1 MNESQGLT
9 NIIDPIESPL
19 SEHIPVMINEV
30 LEFLSSPKVVVDCT
44 LGLGGYAERILMEF
58 PDCVVY
64 GIDQDGDAILK
75 ARSNLRKYGDRFLP
89 IRGNFRDLELLLA
102 PYNIEKIDAF
112 VFDLGVSNMQLSIA
126 ERGFAFQ
133 LEGPLDM
140 RMNKDAGKPASVMVN
155 SLSAK
160 ELAEIFR
167 KYGEEKHAWRIAC
180 GIENRRKEY
189 KIETTEQL
197 VTLIREILPAPV
209 QRKMGGHPARR
220 IFQALRIYVNKELD
234 ALSEGL
240 AACVELASYDTR
252 VIVVDYHSLEDRIVK
267 HTFLKWKSENLGEL
281 LTRHP
286 VTPSDDELTS
296 NFKSRSA
303 KLRAFRFFK

>member
-1 MNESQGLT
+1 MSENK
-9 NIIDPIESPL
+9 IIDAFESSL
-19 SEHIPVMINEV
+19 SAHIPVMINEV

-44 LGLGGYAERILMEF
+44 LGLGGYAERILREF

-64 GIDQDGDAILK
+64 GIDQDGEAIEK
-75 ARSNLRKYGDRFLP
+75 ARSNLSKYGDRLLP
-89 IRGNFRDLELLLA
+89 IRGNFCDLELLLA

-112 VFDLGVSNMQLSIA
+112 VFDIGVSNMQLSVA

-133 LEGPLDM
+133 LDGPLDM
-140 RMNKDAGKPASVMVN
+140 RMNKDIGEPASVVVN

-167 KYGEEKHAWRIAC
+167 KYGEERHAWRIAC
-180 GIENRRKEY
+180 GIENRRK
-189 KIETTEQL
+189 KNHIETTEQL
-197 VTLIREILPAPV
+197 VSLIREILPAPV

-220 IFQALRIYVNKELD
+220 VFQALRIYVNKELD

-240 AACVELASYDTR
+240 TACTGLASFDTR

-267 HTFLKWKSENLGEL
+267 HTFLQWKREDLGEL
-281 LTRHP
+281 LTKHP
-286 VTPSDDELTS
+286 VTPSDEELSS
-296 NFKSRSA
+296 NSKSRSA
-303 KLRAFRFFK
+303 KLRAFRFI